1 MKWSRALIGGAGLFM
16 CYGALISEGRA
27 AEWSAEPSL
36 GVKGEYNSNLLLTS
50 LPHDEVWGHWVSPGL
65 KFAGSTESLE
75 VSGKA
80 AADFVRYYGGTER
93 SLTNLSFP
101 LSVRYQA
108 ERETFNLEGSF
119 TRDNTL
125 MGELQQT
132 GVVLSFT
139 QRNLWNLSPSWTHAL
154 TERFSV
160 QAGYQYSNASYEN
173 GLSLGLVNYTIQGG
187 SGGLLYHLTE
197 RDQVQVTGTYTN
209 FHAPQA
215 NGLRSE
221 IYGGQVS
228 FTHFMSESIT
238 AVLSGGPQF
247 VSSTVNIAGAPRDQQ
262 TVWVFNGTLR
272 KKWDDA
278 AIQLEVAREIFPS
291 GFGFLLQTDRLGVTV
306 SKELTERLIASLGAH
321 VLLASS
327 IATQAGAVSFP
338 ENRYVNVSPH
348 VTWKLSQW
356 WALDLNYTY
365 AHRHVDSFNETAI
378 GNIATVMLTYFP
390 PKLTV
395 GR

>member
-50 LPHDEVWGHWVSPGL
+50 LPHDEVWGHWVSPGV
-65 KFAGSTESLE
+65 KFAGSTEALE
-75 VSGKA
+75 ISGRA

-108 ERETFNLEGSF
+108 ERETFNLEGGF

-154 TERFSV
+154 TERLSV
-160 QAGYQYSNASYEN
+160 QAGYQYSNATYEN

-197 RDQVQVTGTYTN
+197 RDQVQVTGSYTN

-228 FTHFMSESIT
+228 LTHYLSESIT

-247 VSSTVNIAGAPRDQQ
+247 VTSTVNITGAPRTQQ

-291 GFGFLLQTDRLGVTV
+291 GFGLLLQTDRVGVTV
-306 SKELTERLIASLGAH
+306 SKDLTERLTASLGAH

-327 IATQAGAVSFP
+327 VATQAGAVSFP

-348 VTWKLSQW
+348 VTWKPSEW
-356 WALDLNYTY
+356 WALDLSYTY
-365 AHRHVDSFNETAI
+365 AHRHVDSLNETAV

>member
-1 MKWSRALIGGAGLFM
+1 MRWSRALIGGVGLCM
-16 CYGALISEGRA
+16 CYGLMISEGRA

-36 GVKGEYNSNLLLTS
+36 GIKGEYNSNLLLS
-50 LPHDEVWGHWVSPGL
+50 SFPHDDVWGHWVSPGV
-65 KFAGSTESLE
+65 KFAGSTEALE
-75 VSGKA
+75 VSGKV

-93 SLTNLSFP
+93 SLTNLFFP
-101 LSVRYQA
+101 LSVRYKA
-108 ERETFNLEGSF
+108 DRETFNLEGSF

-125 MGELQQT
+125 MGELRQT

-154 TERFSV
+154 TERLSL
-160 QAGYQYSNASYEN
+160 QAGYQYSNATYEN
-173 GLSLGLVNYTIQGG
+173 GLSLGLVNYTVQGG
-187 SGGLLYHLTE
+187 SGGLSYQLTE
-197 RDQVQVTGTYTN
+197 LDEVRLTGSYTN

-221 IYGGQVS
+221 IYGGQIAL
-228 FTHFMSESIT
+228 THNVSESIT
-238 AVLSGGPQF
+238 ALLSGGPKF
-247 VSSTVNIAGAPRDQQ
+247 VTSTVDVTGSARTQQ
-262 TVWVFNGTLR
+262 TVWAFNGTLR

-278 AIQLEVAREIFPS
+278 AIQLEVSREIYPS
-291 GFGFLLQTDRLGVTV
+291 GFGLLLQTDRLGVSG
-306 SKELTERLIASLGAH
+306 SKNLTERLTLSLGTY
-321 VLLASS
+321 VLQASS
-327 IATQAGAVSFP
+327 VALQAGAASFP

-365 AHRHVDSFNETAI
+365 AHRNVETVNQSAFA
-378 GNIATVMLTYFP
+378 NSATVMLTYFP